1 MALDKIIIKGKEI
14 DIMKELGIDQAP
26 LEIQE
31 KIAERMTDIVFKRSI
46 LKALEGLSEE
56 EAKNINTGLASGKI
70 EETIKI
76 LDKKVSNFDKI
87 LSEQIVLLQEEMLS
101 KK

>member
-1 MALDKIIIKGKEI
+1 MASDKIIIKGKEI
-14 DIMKELGIDQAP
+14 DIMKELGVDQAP

-31 KIAERMTDIVFKRSI
+31 KIAERMTDIVLRRSI
-46 LKALEGLSEE
+46 MRALEGFPEE
-56 EAKNINTGLASGKI
+56 EIKNINTGLTSGNT

-76 LDKKVSNFDKI
+76 LDEKIPNFDKI
-87 LSEQIVLLQEEMLS
+87 LSEQIVLLQEELLS